1 LPPQFIY
8 DTLDSPTDV
17 WMFRQQFI
25 NQLAVVSFMNYVMH
39 MANRLPHTIAF
50 ARNSGNVVLSDLYMS
65 MLPGIAPAHLG
76 GVVGSSTR
84 CFTGGVWRRPWVVC
98 KAFYWTSLSA
108 SRANPEPRLA
118 QR

>member
-65 MLPGIAPAHLG
+65 MLADIHHLPGPLGWRSLLEYPVLHRRHMAAPLCRLHSALLNL
-76 GVVGSSTR
+76 T
-84 CFTGGVWRRPWVVC
+84 VC
-98 KAFYWTSLSA
+98 SPT
-108 SRANPEPRLA
+108 
-118 QR
+118 